1 MWHFLWENMDLIKQ
15 MRDFGYLGKSFKHS
29 LKPLALKSAP
39 PIRCSI
45 VYLDLDEED
54 DIVDATPFYQH
65 DLVSIPNELR
75 THPQRLLRY
84 SASANVFVP
93 YSSFSIV
100 V

>member
-1 MWHFLWENMDLIKQ
+1 MDLIKQ